1 MTARIAVGMQS
12 VPQCLSSRLTLWI
25 GSVRDGFVVLMPLT
39 FFGVAATLIG
49 NFPIPA
55 GRAWLD
61 TTFGPGWTAA
71 TDGVVQS
78 TWGMFGLALAVVLAS
93 VVARRLPLADGDEVL
108 PPIWPGIS
116 ALVTR
121 PAPRSCA
128 PSAAWAVRSGP
139 RGWPSSSRPPNSVT
153 GCWNWAATSSRATCT
168 ARRCRP
174 WPAWTTCWPACPQ
187 ALRLRA
193 TAPGS

>member
-1 MTARIAVGMQS
+1 MQS
-12 VPQCLSSRLTLWI
+12 VPQFLSSRLTLWI

-93 VVARRLPLADGDEVL
+93 VVARRLPLADGDAVL
-108 PPIWPGIS
+108 PPIWSVIS
-116 ALVTR
+116 ALANPTCAEIVRTISSLGR
-121 PAPRSCA
+121 SQRAEVVAEFVETAEQRDRLLELGCDVFQGYLHSPPLPPVACLDYLLARLPAGAALAGDRA
-128 PSAAWAVRSGP
+128 RQLTSA
-139 RGWPSSSRPPNSVT
+139 
-153 GCWNWAATSSRATCT
+153 
-168 ARRCRP
+168 
-174 WPAWTTCWPACPQ
+174 
-187 ALRLRA
+187 
-193 TAPGS
+193 